1 MRTTVDIDEE
11 LLERARHVS
20 RGKTKKAVIEE
31 ALAEFVNARR
41 RDALGK
47 MIGTFELDLTLE
59 ELRKMR
65 GCE

>member
-11 LLERARHVS
+11 LLDKARHVS

-31 ALAEFVNARR
+31 ALAEFVRARNIEKLR
-41 RDALGK
+41 R
-47 MIGTFELDLTLE
+47 MIGTYEIDLTPE